1 MTLLGMDADV
11 VESVGKQ
18 LKHEGESVT
27 SVIRTVD
34 GLIERA
40 GANWWGA
47 HGRDLAQQWRTVHR
61 PALLKV
67 AGAVDGLGQSAVN
80 NAREQRGV
88 SAAGA
93 GERVPSGAPAAT
105 ATSGSSEGRFGI
117 DFIKAAQGSGGVPV
131 GFTQL
136 SGTELS
142 RLGLDRGDLHDGA
155 SGFAAAVFSDGKG
168 HYVVAFPGTEVDGS
182 ILYSEDALADAQ
194 GALYTTRQSEQSAV
208 LGKTIATAVGPEQ
221 VTFVGHSLG
230 GRNAAIA
237 SVASGATAITYN
249 AAGVHNADVTYAMLV
264 RGDAPSLLDYAGSF
278 LGVGGVEAE
287 KDRLVE
293 TGQVVNH
300 HTTFD
305 LLTTAQN
312 AALGALPSAIGR
324 QDAHASPLLFGDAHG
339 LDGF

>member
-1 MTLLGMDADV
+1 MSRLGMDADV

-18 LKHEGESVT
+18 LKHEGQGVT
-27 SVIRTVD
+27 SIIRAVD
-34 GLIERA
+34 GLVERA
-40 GANWWGA
+40 GTNWWGA

-67 AGAVDGLGQSAVN
+67 AGAVDGLGQSALN
-80 NAREQRGV
+80 NAHDQRGA
-88 SAAGA
+88 SAPGTAV
-93 GERVPSGAPAAT
+93 RVHAGAPAAT
-105 ATSGSSEGRFGI
+105 ATNASSGVRFGI

-131 GFTQL
+131 GYTQL
-136 SGTELS
+136 SGNELS
-142 RLGLDRGDLHDGA
+142 RLGLDRGDLYDGA
-155 SGFAAAVFSDGKG
+155 SGFAAAVFSDGRG
-168 HYVVAFPGTEVDGS
+168 HYVVAFPGTEVDGN

-249 AAGVHNADVTYAMLV
+249 AAGVHNADLTYAMLV

-278 LGVGGVEAE
+278 LGVGGVETE
-287 KDRLVE
+287 KERLVE
-293 TGQVVNH
+293 TGQIVNH

-305 LLTTAQN
+305 PLTTTQN
-312 AALGALPSAIGR
+312 ASLGALPSAIGR
-324 QDAHASPLLFGDAHG
+324 QDADASPLLFGEAHG
-339 LDGF
+339 LDAF